1 MENKNLILHCNL
13 LINLFKN
20 IVVNVLK
27 RVKILGRVHKKILML
42 NAFLIEL
49 IILDAKDIWLIE
61 QKISGKILDTEY
73 DIL

>member
-61 QKISGKILDTEY
+61 QKISGKILDMEY